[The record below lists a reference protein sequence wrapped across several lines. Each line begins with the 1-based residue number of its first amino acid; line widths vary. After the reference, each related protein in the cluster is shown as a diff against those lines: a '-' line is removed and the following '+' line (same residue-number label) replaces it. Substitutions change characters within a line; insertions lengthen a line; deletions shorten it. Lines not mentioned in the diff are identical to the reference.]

1 MPVIEKK
8 LFNLL
13 VDRSRVI
20 DQSNHLAGLSIAD
33 LFVSFVRQ
41 GEELY
46 WQLTHGFLDQT
57 ASLHLQSIC

>member
-46 WQLTHGFLDQT
+46 STCFTGN
-57 ASLHLQSIC
+57 